1 MQCIGDYLEGG
12 FEDCLLTPSEF
23 SLIMDE
29 TTNISDRAELSIFV
43 RYIDSDTHKVNEEFL
58 DMGEVIGSK
67 GVRRSS

>member
-1 MQCIGDYLEGG
+1 MQCIGDYLERG

-43 RYIDSDTHKVNEEFL
+43 PYIDSDTHKVNEEFL
-58 DMGEVIGSK
+58 GMDEVIGSK

>member
-29 TTNISDRAELSIFV
+29 FASHFFSVYLSNDFEPIF
-43 RYIDSDTHKVNEEFL
+43 TQNERINVVFL
-58 DMGEVIGSK
+58 QEDN
-67 GVRRSS
+67 